1 VPADR
6 LKFAAILFGLAQA
19 FKFTARTQ
27 PGFAARLKERD
38 LVAQI
43 VARDEGTA
51 RWYQITNGK
60 ILSRRGVHRRPD
72 VTMAFKNA
80 GLGVELLMPP
90 INWLDQINALKD
102 FKFSING
109 PEDLTNWFAQTMMM
123 IRSARWKFG
132 VTMSDGVIRYCNM
145 TNGGPVFVY
154 VKDA

>member
-1 VPADR
+1 MRADR
-6 LKFAAILFGLAQA
+6 INLLPYSLVWHRLS
-19 FKFTARTQ
+19 KFTARTQ
-27 PGFAARLKERD
+27 AGFAARLKERD

-51 RWYQITNGK
+51 RWYQITNG

-102 FKFSING
+102 FKFSIDG

-123 IRSARWKFG
+123 I
-132 VTMSDGVIRYCNM
+132 
-145 TNGGPVFVY
+145 
-154 VKDA
+154 